1 MIIPKF
7 HDFLNDLAE
16 QSCYS
21 LNKSGVWIPAPHELH
36 DWDCSRI
43 IETLY
48 QPLIYINAENLATDL
63 FDCHQILRRDPK
75 YLEKHGKYPI
85 SLDCQIVS
93 LNEIVEDHCKG
104 RIHTEEREFENG
116 LGMNCH
122 NGLWVAEPFIAE
134 LGGSNNFRMIGSTL
148 EDFCEFA
155 TDHNIDL
162 SKIKLIDH
170 HGKDLCERLKTELN
184 SWAEDHEVAKHV
196 NKDLRYVVSQRKV
209 IYDSN
214 TNIHIDNSFAKP
226 PFDIRVSS
234 IDS

>member
-1 MIIPKF
+1 
-7 HDFLNDLAE
+7 
-16 QSCYS
+16 
-21 LNKSGVWIPAPHELH
+21 
-36 DWDCSRI
+36 
-43 IETLY
+43 
-48 QPLIYINAENLATDL
+48 
-63 FDCHQILRRDPK
+63 
-75 YLEKHGKYPI
+75 
-85 SLDCQIVS
+85 
-93 LNEIVEDHCKG
+93 
-104 RIHTEEREFENG
+104 
-116 LGMNCH
+116 
-122 NGLWVAEPFIAE
+122 
-134 LGGSNNFRMIGSTL
+134 MIGSTL

-234 IDS
+234 IDSGGLEEPQNWSIGIDFKDAKLPNDCFAYGDDLILSYDVKTNIVTEIMPPDDPHAKAIRLWLEKGGLFKTTVQQPNPIVKNADRLLIGDKRITDYYHIDHPEESLPKTKKHHHR